1 MKATNNK
8 IKGMSTQAFAK
19 EGYIKTKLGW
29 IPEEWEILKL
39 SNILKEGKL
48 GGNFE
53 NNETFTGL
61 PLIKMGNIGRGRIKL
76 EKVEKVQKSID
87 FDEEHILKEGD
98 FLFNTR
104 NTLDLVG
111 KVAVWRNEIPKALY
125 NSNLMRMT
133 FDNKK
138 VYSNYFMSYFFNSYN
153 GLRQLKS
160 FAIGTTSVAAIYT
173 RDLIKL
179 TIPLPP
185 LPEQK
190 KITQIL
196 STWDRAIEKYELLI
210 KKYELRKKGL
220 MQQLLSG
227 KKRFREFEGS
237 EWKAAKLGE
246 NTICFSGGTPSRNKK
261 EYYNGEIPWIKSGE
275 LNHDKIY
282 NTEEFITNEGLN
294 NSSAKIVEEET
305 ILVAL
310 YGATAGVV
318 AVTMVE
324 AAINQAVLAIL
335 PSKIIDN
342 NFLLYKLKFI
352 MPHVVENMVQ
362 GGQPNLSGTIVK
374 GVRINIPVKKN
385 EQQKIASVLSTAD
398 AEIKILQKQLEKLN
412 EQKRGLMQVLLT
424 GKARVKLN

>member
-1 MKATNNK
+1 MKDKTE
-8 IKGMSTQAFAK
+8 AK
-19 EGYIKTKLGW
+19 TGYKKTKLGW

-39 SNILKEGKL
+39 SNILKEGTL

-76 EKVEKVQKSID
+76 EKVEKVPKSID

-185 LPEQK
+185 LPEQQ
-190 KITQIL
+190 KIAQIL
-196 STWDRAIEKYELLI
+196 STWDRAIEKTEQLI
-210 KKYELRKKGL
+210 AAKEKLKKGL

-227 KKRFREFEGS
+227 KRRFRKFKRSKWRKVKIGNFGKVITGNTPSKAKQEYWGGNFSWATAHDLKNKYVINTTEKITEKGKSVSRMLPKGS
-237 EWKAAKLGE
+237 VLVTCIASIGLNAIAGE
-246 NTICFSGGTPSRNKK
+246 NLATNQKINSIIVDEQFDNEFVYYIIEFNKNKLIAWAGITALPILNKK
-261 EYYNGEIPWIKSGE
+261 SFEKLP
-275 LNHDKIY
+275 
-282 NTEEFITNEGLN
+282 
-294 NSSAKIVEEET
+294 IV
-305 ILVAL
+305 V
-310 YGATAGVV
+310 
-318 AVTMVE
+318 
-324 AAINQAVLAIL
+324 
-335 PSKIIDN
+335 P
-342 NFLLYKLKFI
+342 
-352 MPHVVENMVQ
+352 EN
-362 GGQPNLSGTIVK
+362 
-374 GVRINIPVKKN
+374 KN
-385 EQQKIASVLSTAD
+385 EQVKISQTLLSCDKEIELLKQKL
-398 AEIKILQKQLEKLN
+398 KILNQQKK
-412 EQKRGLMQVLLT
+412 GLMQVLLT
-424 GKARVKLN
+424 GRKRVETQ